1 MMDSL
6 TYVTSNPGKAE
17 LLRHSL
23 HFPVLHT
30 SMDLLEIQSLDVA
43 TIIEYKAR
51 EAFRHI
57 RSPVLVEDSSL
68 QFVAWGT
75 LPGPFIKW
83 FLAELGPDGLCRLLD
98 GTPERSA
105 LASIHFGLYD
115 GQAFHAFAGAS
126 EGSIALT
133 PRGSHGFGWDSI
145 FIPSGY
151 HKTWAEM
158 TEEEAQATSIRTIA
172 LTRLEAYLKS
182 A

>member
-1 MMDSL
+1 MIDSL
-6 TYVTSNPGKAE
+6 TYVTSNPGKAD
-17 LLRHSL
+17 LLSHAL

-30 SMDLLEIQSLDVA
+30 TLDLIEIQSLDIS

-51 EAFRHI
+51 EAFQQVH
-57 RSPVLVEDSSL
+57 SPVLVEDSSL
-68 QFVAWGT
+68 QFVSWGK

-98 GTPERSA
+98 GTPDRSA

-115 GQAFHAFAGAS
+115 GQALHTFAGAR

-133 PRGSHGFGWDSI
+133 PRGSYGFGWDSI
-145 FIPSGY
+145 FIPRGY

-158 TEEEAQATSIRTIA
+158 TEEEAQATSIRTVA
-172 LTRLEAYLKS
+172 LAKLEAHLKN

>member
-1 MMDSL
+1 
-6 TYVTSNPGKAE
+6 
-17 LLRHSL
+17 
-23 HFPVLHT
+23 
-30 SMDLLEIQSLDVA
+30 MDLLEIQSLDVA

-51 EAFRHI
+51 EAFQQV
-57 RSPVLVEDSSL
+57 RSPVLVEGSSL
-68 QFVAWGT
+68 QFVAWGK

-83 FLAELGPDGLCRLLD
+83 FLAEVGPDGLCRLLD

-105 LASIHFGLYD
+105 VASIHFGVYD

-145 FIPSGY
+145 FIPRGY

-172 LTRLEAYLKS
+172 LTKLEAYLKS

>member
-17 LLRHSL
+17 LLSHSL

-30 SMDLLEIQSLDVA
+30 TMDLLEIQSLDVT

-51 EAFRHI
+51 EAFRDV

-68 QFVAWGT
+68 QFAAWGK

-98 GTPERSA
+98 GSPERSA
-105 LASIHFGLYD
+105 VASIHFGLYD
-115 GQAFHAFAGAS
+115 GQAFHVFAGTR

-145 FIPSGY
+145 P
-151 HKTWAEM
+151 TAMACCW
-158 TEEEAQATSIRTIA
+158 
-172 LTRLEAYLKS
+172 
-182 A
+182 